1 VAVATHN
8 FRFSQSA
15 QPARQATGCCVDS
28 GGAPHH
34 EPRVTDEGFIEVEN
48 GPDGVPA
55 RFAAPA
61 ARVTAW
67 EPGAVPAALASVDA
81 ALGAGAWVAGYASYE
96 LGYAFEPR
104 LLPLLPAGRRL
115 PLLDFGVFPAGPGAA
130 KPAAPGGVLAPF
142 RPRLRRDDYRAAFA
156 RVADYIR
163 AGDIYQVN
171 LTLPMDGQWRG
182 DPAAIRAALAAR
194 QPVGFG
200 ALVALGRTVLV
211 SRSPELFF
219 ALDGRGGIEARPMK
233 GTAPRDPDPERDA
246 ALARAL
252 AADPKNRAENL
263 MIVDLLRNDI
273 GRIAEIGSVQV
284 PALYAV
290 EAYATVHQMVSR
302 VAGRL
307 VPGTTLSRVLAA
319 LFPCGSVTGAPKVRA
334 MEIIRELEPWPRDA
348 YCGAIGWAAPDGRA
362 AFNVAIRTLTLY
374 PGGTAVLNVG
384 GGVVADSTAESEYEE
399 ALWKARFADPFPPT

>member
-1 VAVATHN
+1 MSRPAPGERVAV
-8 FRFSQSA
+8 
-15 QPARQATGCCVDS
+15 
-28 GGAPHH
+28 
-34 EPRVTDEGFIEVEN
+34 EGFIEVDH
-48 GPDGVPA
+48 GPGDAPA

-61 ARVTAW
+61 ARVTAR
-67 EPGAVPAALASVDA
+67 EPAAVPAALAALDA
-81 ALGAGAWVAGYASYE
+81 ALAAGAWVAGYASYE
-96 LGYAFEPR
+96 LGHAFEPR

-115 PLLDFGVFPAGPGAA
+115 PLLDFGVFPAGPGPAA
-130 KPAAPGGVLAPF
+130 PAAPGGALTPF
-142 RPRLRRDDYRAAFA
+142 RPRWTRADHARAFE
-156 RVADYIR
+156 RVADYIG

-171 LTLPMDGQWRG
+171 LTLPMDGRWRG
-182 DPAAIRAALAAR
+182 DPAAIAAALAAR

-200 ALVALGRTVLV
+200 ALVALGGPVLV

-219 ALDGRGGIEARPMK
+219 ALDGVGGIEARPMK
-233 GTAPRDPDPERDA
+233 GTAPRDPDPARDA

-273 GRIAEIGSVQV
+273 GRIAEIGSVRV

-302 VAGRL
+302 VTGRL
-307 VPGTTLSRVLAA
+307 LPGTPLARVLAA
-319 LFPCGSVTGAPKVRA
+319 LFPCGSVTGAPKLRA

-374 PGGTAVLNVG
+374 PDGAAVLNVG